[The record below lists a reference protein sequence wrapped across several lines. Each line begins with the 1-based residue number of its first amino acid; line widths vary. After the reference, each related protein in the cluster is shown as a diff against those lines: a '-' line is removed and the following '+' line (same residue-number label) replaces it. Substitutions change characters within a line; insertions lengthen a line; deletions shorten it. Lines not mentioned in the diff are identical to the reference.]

1 MREKEIR
8 SAIYGLFDLYL
19 DGKYE
24 DPDDIKEIKEE
35 VGYELESICM
45 AIKNN
50 LDYVYDYQVETS
62 TVHPFRYRG
71 NELFKQR
78 SCKICEELNS
88 GTYTSIKL
96 DYVTE
101 LWMLEN
107 GTFSIVNCI
116 RIYTDNGDINTEY
129 RTIKKSL
136 IEYDDLFMESEQLKD
151 CLLMMKD
158 YVFGTNLITY
168 HL

>member
-1 MREKEIR
+1 MTEKEIS
-8 SAIYGLFDLYL
+8 SAIFGLFNLYL
-19 DGKYE
+19 GGKYE

-35 VGYELESICM
+35 VEDELEPICM
-45 AIKNN
+45 AIKND
-50 LDYVYDYQVETS
+50 LGYVYDYQVETT

-96 DYVTE
+96 DYITE

-116 RIYTDNGDINTEY
+116 RIYTDNGDMSTEY

-136 IEYDDLFMESEQLKD
+136 TKYDDLFIEAEQLKD
-151 CLLMMKD
+151 HLLMMKNIM
-158 YVFGTNLITY
+158 YGKN
-168 HL
+168 

>member
-1 MREKEIR
+1 MTENEIS

-19 DGKYE
+19 GGKYE
-24 DPDDIKEIKEE
+24 NPDDIKEIKEE
-35 VGYELESICM
+35 VKYELESICM
-45 AIKNN
+45 AIKND
-50 LDYVYDYQVETS
+50 LGYVYDYQVETS

-88 GTYTSIKL
+88 GSYTSIKL

-116 RIYTDNGDINTEY
+116 RIYTDNGDMSTEY

-136 IEYDDLFMESEQLKD
+136 TEYDDLFIEAEQLKD
-151 CLLMMKD
+151 HLLMMKNIM
-158 YVFGTNLITY
+158 YGKN
-168 HL
+168 